1 MTVERV
7 VFIRPG
13 ETEWNRVGRWQG
25 IVNIPLNAHGINQA
39 KRLAK
44 FMRNIG
50 LDALVASDLRRAR
63 DTAGILSEYANA
75 PVSYDKRLRE
85 RDMGVWQGLTTHEI
99 RDWYKKQYEDLLEDP
114 HQYKV
119 PNGESRA
126 DVEKRA
132 SACFEQIVTENDAST
147 LGIISHTTA
156 IRTIL
161 GVFVPDSNPYG
172 MHFRNM
178 SVTTIVRTPDASWRV
193 TQLDDVMH
201 LEGMPS
207 TYVDEVESRAKT

>member
-39 KRLAK
+39 KRLAQ
-44 FMRNIG
+44 FVRNIG

-63 DTAGILSEYANA
+63 DTASILSEYANA
-75 PVSYDKRLRE
+75 PVTYDERLRE

-99 RDWYKKQYEDLLEDP
+99 RDWYKKKYEELLEDP
-114 HQYKV
+114 HNYKV

-126 DVEKRA
+126 EVEKRA
-132 SACFEQIVTENDAST
+132 SACFESIVGDSNATT
-147 LGIISHTTA
+147 IGIISHTTA

-161 GVFVPDSNPYG
+161 GAFVPDCKPYD

-178 SVTTIVRTPDASWRV
+178 SVTTIVRSDDTWRV

-207 TYVDEVESRAKT
+207 TYIDEVESRAKT

>member
-39 KRLAK
+39 KRLAQ
-44 FMRNIG
+44 FVRNIG

-63 DTAGILSEYANA
+63 DTASILSEYANA
-75 PVSYDKRLRE
+75 PVTYDERLRE

-99 RDWYKKQYEDLLEDP
+99 RDWYKKKYEELLEDP
-114 HQYKV
+114 HNYKV

-126 DVEKRA
+126 EVEKRA
-132 SACFEQIVTENDAST
+132 SACFESIVADSNATT
-147 LGIISHTTA
+147 IGIISHTTA

-161 GVFVPDSNPYG
+161 GAFVPDCKPYD

-178 SVTTIVRTPDASWRV
+178 SVTTVVLSDDTWRV

-201 LEGMPS
+201 L
-207 TYVDEVESRAKT
+207 